1 MAISH
6 QPILP
11 DDVLFSRL
19 LKIARQRDSEII
31 VNDCSRGTQF
41 SYRQILDGTVKLK
54 QKLQAS
60 LDRSTLKNR
69 GGFYI
74 ALLAPNGY
82 EFIIGVLAVLAI
94 GGVVVPMPTGALP
107 AEASHIL
114 QQCDARYLLATSE
127 LASLAAQIKQEFDI
141 PSLIIDSNED
151 VVAAADNNLL
161 LVESYTLDSTLAV
174 SEETPSI
181 LFFTSGTTGPPKGVL
196 HARKTINKYA
206 RQVEAPEPNDEL
218 CIIPRGAFW
227 SLYFTKLFQ
236 MLLTGIRVEIHNFGR
251 NYNLIWEKLRERTAT
266 KIVLS
271 PTFWYGMMIYFQ
283 RHISVE
289 LPQDVVDEYVK
300 GTQHLRD
307 ACATGAMLSRPIKE
321 FWGEMRGGRLL
332 KQLYGTTETQE
343 IAVCDMESGSVEDDL
358 GAPLPNV
365 TMKLSEG
372 DAGEVLV
379 KAPSLFLGYLNSPD
393 ATAKRFDS
401 EGFFKTGD
409 LAILQD
415 GRYIFKGR
423 ANMDLFKFYTYKVPR
438 GQVEAALI
446 ALPYITEGY
455 IMPVADPQCDT
466 RTAALVRFHKNG
478 NDTGHNKVDLQAIR
492 NDLAA
497 KMGLP
502 AYQLP
507 TVLRI
512 LREHESVPRTWSD
525 KTSMMKA
532 VHMFFP
538 LDNEGRICGE
548 ETEVLDVSGF
558 MKMQAT
564 KLWELSGMR

>member
-1 MAISH
+1 MTISQ

-19 LKIARQRDSEII
+19 LKIARQRDSQII
-31 VNDCSRGTQF
+31 VNDCSRETQF

-54 QKLQAS
+54 QKLQD
-60 LDRSTLKNR
+60 LLGRSALESPGR
-69 GGFYI
+69 FYI

-127 LASLAAQIKQEFDI
+127 LANLAAEIKQEAKI
-141 PSLIIDSNED
+141 PSLIINSNED
-151 VVAAADNNLL
+151 AAAASDNNLL
-161 LVESYTLDSTLAV
+161 PVTSYTLDPALAV
-174 SEETPSI
+174 PEETPSI
-181 LFFTSGTTGPPKGVL
+181 LFFTSGTSGPPKGVL
-196 HARKTINKYA
+196 HARRTINKYA
-206 RQVEAPEPNDEL
+206 RQAEAPEPNDEL

-251 NYNLIWEKLRERTAT
+251 NYNLIWEKLREQTAT

-271 PTFWYGMMIYFQ
+271 PTFWYGMMTYFQ
-283 RHISVE
+283 SHISVV
-289 LPQDVVDEYVK
+289 LPRDVVDEYVK
-300 GTQHLRD
+300 GAQQLSD
-307 ACATGAMLSRPIKE
+307 ACATGAMLSGPIRE
-321 FWGEMRGGRLL
+321 FWREMRGGQLL
-332 KQLYGTTETQE
+332 KELYGTTETQE
-343 IAVCDMESGSVEDDL
+343 IAVCDMDSGRVEDDL
-358 GAPLPNV
+358 GTPLPNV

-372 DAGEVLV
+372 EEGEVLV
-379 KAPSLFLGYLNSPD
+379 KTPSLFLGYLNAPD
-393 ATAKRFDS
+393 ATAKRFDPD
-401 EGFFKTGD
+401 GFFKTGD
-409 LAILQD
+409 LAVVQD
-415 GRYIFKGR
+415 GRYVFKGR

-446 ALPYITEGY
+446 ALPYIAEGY

-466 RTAALVRFHKNG
+466 RTAALVRFRKNESDFGHK
-478 NDTGHNKVDLQAIR
+478 KLDLQTIR
-492 NDLAA
+492 NDLAT
-497 KMGLP
+497 KLGLP

-507 TVLRI
+507 TVLRV
-512 LREHESVPRTWSD
+512 LRDDEVVPRTWSE
-525 KTSMMKA
+525 KTAMMRA
-532 VHMFFP
+532 VHQFFP
-538 LDNEGRICGE
+538 LDNETMICGE
-548 ETEVLDVSGF
+548 ETEVLDVSEF
-558 MKMQAT
+558 MKMQTT